1 MVKGKL
7 EAVLFVSGKSMA
19 IKSLAKLVEA
29 TEEEVQAAI
38 KQLQLERNVES
49 SGIHL
54 LEHDGHVQFVTN
66 PGFATLVAN
75 LVKDEFSDELTRPQ
89 LETLSIILYRGPIT
103 KPEIE
108 QIRGVNCSLILR
120 NLLIRG
126 LISEEEHA
134 EKLQMVYSATT
145 DFLRHLGVS
154 GVTEIPEY
162 DRFHTDERISKL
174 IEESTQGTL

>member
-1 MVKGKL
+1 M
-7 EAVLFVSGKSMA
+7 FISGKPMT

-29 TEEEVQAAI
+29 TEDEAAAAI
-38 KQLQLERNVES
+38 AQMKLERNVEG

-54 LEHDGHVQFVTN
+54 LDHEGSVQFVTN
-66 PGFATLVAN
+66 PALSTLVTK
-75 LVKDEFSDELTRPQ
+75 LVKEEFSEELTRPQ

-126 LISEEEHA
+126 LVNEEENA
-134 EKLQMVYSATT
+134 EKLQMVYRATP
-145 DFLRHLGVS
+145 DFIRHLGIAS
-154 GVTEIPEY
+154 VTEIPEY
-162 DRFHTDERISKL
+162 DRFHIDERISKL